1 MIIYGGS
8 EGQVLATKVAKLL
21 DAKLGQIE
29 ITKFPDGEKYVRY
42 HDEIENEDVVLIH
55 PMGLKPDELFI
66 EYLLICSALKDG
78 KAKSITT
85 FVPYFAYA
93 RQDSRFNPG
102 EPGSFY
108 LVSKIIDDLGID
120 MIYTI
125 DLHLQRVNDL
135 SDLIKN
141 TPTKNLS
148 AVPDIAKWIKENAG
162 LQNTLVIGPDEESEQ
177 WAKVAAETMGVDY
190 EIMFKTRYSATEVS
204 ITTREGKPLPVKGKD
219 VVIID
224 DIISS
229 GGTIIEAVKLIQE
242 AGAGK
247 IVVGCT
253 HPVLRGKTPFDSA
266 LANIYNSGVSIV
278 VGTDTVPSQVS
289 YVSVANI
296 IAKTI
301 KDTLK

>member
-8 EGQVLATKVAKLL
+8 TGQVLAAQVANKLG
-21 DAKLGQIE
+21 AKLGKLE
-29 ITKFPDGEKYVRY
+29 ITKFPDGEKYIRY
-42 HDEIENEDVVLIH
+42 HDKVENEDVVLIH
-55 PMGLKPDELFI
+55 PMGLTPDELFF

-78 KAKSITT
+78 KAKSIVT

-102 EPGSFY
+102 EPGSFH

-135 SDLIKN
+135 SELIKN

-148 AVPDIAKWIKENAG
+148 AVPDIATWIKNNAG
-162 LQNTLVIGPDEESEQ
+162 LNNPIVLGPDEESEQ
-177 WAKVAAETMGVDY
+177 WAKVAAETIGVDY
-190 EIMFKTRYSATEVS
+190 EIMIKTRYSATEVS
-204 ITTREGKPLPVKGKD
+204 ITTKEGKPLPVNGKD

-229 GGTIIEAVKLIQE
+229 GGTIIEAVKLVKE

-253 HPVLRGKTPFDSA
+253 HPVLRGKTQFDSA

-278 VGTDTVPSQVS
+278 VGTDSVPSQVS
-289 YVSVANI
+289 YVSIASV
-296 IAKTI
+296 IAKT
-301 KDTLK
+301 LQNNS

>member
-8 EGQVLATKVAKLL
+8 EGQVLAAQVSKLL
-21 DAKLGQIE
+21 NAKLGQIE
-29 ITKFPDGEKYVRY
+29 ITKFPDGEKYIRY
-42 HDEIENEDVVLIH
+42 HDDVENEDVVLIH

-66 EYLLICSALKDG
+66 EFLLICSALKDG

-85 FVPYFAYA
+85 FIPYFAYA

-108 LVSKIIDDLGID
+108 LVSKIIDGLGID

-125 DLHLQRVNDL
+125 DLHLQRVPDL
-135 SDLIKN
+135 SHLIKN
-141 TPTKNLS
+141 TPTKNIS
-148 AVPDIAKWIKENAG
+148 AVPDIATWIKTNAN
-162 LQNTLVIGPDEESEQ
+162 LTNPIVLGPDEESEQ
-177 WAKVAAETMGVDY
+177 WAKVAAETMDTEY
-190 EIMFKTRYSATEVS
+190 EIMIKTRYSATEVS
-204 ITTREGKPLPVKGKD
+204 ITTKEGKPLPVNGRD

-229 GGTIIEAVKLIQE
+229 GGTIIEAVKLVQE

-266 LANIYNSGVSIV
+266 LANIYDSGVSIV
-278 VGTDTVPSQVS
+278 VGTDTVPSSVS
-289 YVSVANI
+289 YVGVAGLI
-296 IAKTI
+296 SKTI
-301 KDTLK
+301 KDKL

>member
-8 EGQVLATKVAKLL
+8 TGQVLAAQVANKLG
-21 DAKLGQIE
+21 AKLGKLE
-29 ITKFPDGEKYVRY
+29 ITKFPDGEKYIRY
-42 HDEIENEDVVLIH
+42 HDKVENEDVVLIH
-55 PMGLKPDELFI
+55 PMGLTPDELFI

-78 KAKSITT
+78 KAKSIVT

-102 EPGSFY
+102 EPGSFH

-125 DLHLQRVNDL
+125 DLHLQRVSDL
-135 SDLIKN
+135 SELIKN

-148 AVPDIAKWIKENAG
+148 AVPDIATWIKNNAG
-162 LQNTLVIGPDEESEQ
+162 LNNPIVLGPDEESEQ
-177 WAKVAAETMGVDY
+177 WAKVAAETIGVDY
-190 EIMFKTRYSATEVS
+190 EIMIKTRYSATEVS
-204 ITTREGKPLPVKGKD
+204 ITTKEGKPLPVNGKD

-229 GGTIIEAVKLIQE
+229 GGTIIEAVKLVKE

-253 HPVLRGKTPFDSA
+253 HPVLRGKTQFDSA

-278 VGTDTVPSQVS
+278 VGTDSVPSQVS
-289 YVSVANI
+289 YVSIASV
-296 IAKTI
+296 IAKT
-301 KDTLK
+301 LQNNS

>member
-1 MIIYGGS
+1 M
-8 EGQVLATKVAKLL
+8 
-21 DAKLGQIE
+21 
-29 ITKFPDGEKYVRY
+29 
-42 HDEIENEDVVLIH
+42 
-55 PMGLKPDELFI
+55 
-66 EYLLICSALKDG
+66 KDG
-78 KAKSITT
+78 KAKSIIT

-102 EPGSFY
+102 EPGSFH

-135 SDLIKN
+135 SELIKN

-148 AVPDIAKWIKENAG
+148 AVPDIANWIKNNAG
-162 LQNTLVIGPDEESEQ
+162 LNNPIVLGPDEESEQ
-177 WAKVAAETMGVDY
+177 WAKVAAETIGVDY
-190 EIMFKTRYSATEVS
+190 EIMIKTRYSATEVS
-204 ITTREGKPLPVKGKD
+204 ITTKEGKPLPVNGKD

-229 GGTIIEAVKLIQE
+229 GGTIIEAVKLVKE

-253 HPVLRGKTPFDSA
+253 HPVLRGKTQFDSA

-278 VGTDTVPSQVS
+278 VGTDSVPSQVS
-289 YVSVANI
+289 YVSIASV
-296 IAKTI
+296 IAKTLQN
-301 KDTLK
+301 KS

>member
-8 EGQVLATKVAKLL
+8 TGQVLAAQVANKLG
-21 DAKLGQIE
+21 AKLGKLE
-29 ITKFPDGEKYVRY
+29 ITKFPDGEKYIRY
-42 HDEIENEDVVLIH
+42 HDKVENEDVVLIH
-55 PMGLKPDELFI
+55 PMGLTPDELFI
-66 EYLLICSALKDG
+66 EYLLICSALKDH
-78 KAKSITT
+78 
-85 FVPYFAYA
+85 
-93 RQDSRFNPG
+93 
-102 EPGSFY
+102 

-135 SDLIKN
+135 SELIKN

-148 AVPDIAKWIKENAG
+148 AVPDIATWIKNNAG
-162 LQNTLVIGPDEESEQ
+162 LNNPIVLGPDEESEQ
-177 WAKVAAETMGVDY
+177 WAKVAAETIGVDY
-190 EIMFKTRYSATEVS
+190 EIMIKTRYSATEVS
-204 ITTREGKPLPVKGKD
+204 ITTKEGKPLPVNGKD

-229 GGTIIEAVKLIQE
+229 GGTIIEAVKLVKE

-253 HPVLRGKTPFDSA
+253 HPVLRGKTQFDSA

-278 VGTDTVPSQVS
+278 VGTDSVPSQVS
-289 YVSVANI
+289 YVSIASV
-296 IAKTI
+296 IAKT
-301 KDTLK
+301 LQNNS

>member
-8 EGQVLATKVAKLL
+8 TGQILAAQVANKLG
-21 DAKLGQIE
+21 AKLGKLE

-42 HDEIENEDVVLIH
+42 HDKVENEDVVLIH
-55 PMGLKPDELFI
+55 PMGLTPDEFFI

-78 KAKSITT
+78 KAKSIVT

-102 EPGSFY
+102 EPGSFH

-135 SDLIKN
+135 SELIKN

-148 AVPDIAKWIKENAG
+148 AVPDIATWIKNNAG
-162 LQNTLVIGPDEESEQ
+162 LNNPIVLGPDEESEQ
-177 WAKVAAETMGVDY
+177 WAKVAAETIGVDY
-190 EIMFKTRYSATEVS
+190 EIMIKTRYSATEVS
-204 ITTREGKPLPVKGKD
+204 ITTKEGKPLPVNCKD

-229 GGTIIEAVKLIQE
+229 GGTIIEAVKLVKE

-253 HPVLRGKTPFDSA
+253 HPVLRGKTQFDSA

-278 VGTDTVPSQVS
+278 VGTDSVPSQVS
-289 YVSVANI
+289 YVSIASV
-296 IAKTI
+296 IAKT
-301 KDTLK
+301 LQNNS

>member
-8 EGQVLATKVAKLL
+8 TGQILAAQVANKLG
-21 DAKLGQIE
+21 AKLGKLE
-29 ITKFPDGEKYVRY
+29 ITKFPDGEKYIRY
-42 HDEIENEDVVLIH
+42 HDKVENEDVVLIH
-55 PMGLKPDELFI
+55 PMGLTPDELFI

-78 KAKSITT
+78 KAKSIVT

-102 EPGSFY
+102 EPGSFH

-135 SDLIKN
+135 SELIKN

-148 AVPDIAKWIKENAG
+148 AVPDIATWIKNNAG
-162 LQNTLVIGPDEESEQ
+162 LNNPIVLGPDEESEQ
-177 WAKVAAETMGVDY
+177 WAKVAAETIGVDY
-190 EIMFKTRYSATEVS
+190 EIMIKTRYSATEVS
-204 ITTREGKPLPVKGKD
+204 ITTKEGKPLPVNGKD

-229 GGTIIEAVKLIQE
+229 GGTIIEAVKLVKE

-253 HPVLRGKTPFDSA
+253 HPVLRGKTQFDSA

-278 VGTDTVPSQVS
+278 VGTDSVPSQVS
-289 YVSVANI
+289 YVSIASV
-296 IAKTI
+296 IAKT
-301 KDTLK
+301 LQNNS

>member
-1 MIIYGGS
+1 MS
-8 EGQVLATKVAKLL
+8 S
-21 DAKLGQIE
+21 KLGKLE
-29 ITKFPDGEKYVRY
+29 ITKFPDGEKYIRY
-42 HDEIENEDVVLIH
+42 HDKVENEDVVLIH
-55 PMGLKPDELFI
+55 PMGLTPDELFI

-78 KAKSITT
+78 KAKSIVT

-102 EPGSFY
+102 EPGSFH

-135 SDLIKN
+135 SELIKN

-148 AVPDIAKWIKENAG
+148 AVPDIATWIKNNAG
-162 LQNTLVIGPDEESEQ
+162 LNNPIVLGPDEESEQ
-177 WAKVAAETMGVDY
+177 WAKVAAETIGVDY
-190 EIMFKTRYSATEVS
+190 EIMIKTRYSATEVS
-204 ITTREGKPLPVKGKD
+204 ITTKEGKPLPVNGKD

-229 GGTIIEAVKLIQE
+229 GGTIIEAVKLVKE

-253 HPVLRGKTPFDSA
+253 HPVLRGKTQFDSA

-278 VGTDTVPSQVS
+278 VGTDSVPSQVS
-289 YVSVANI
+289 YVSIASV
-296 IAKTI
+296 IAKT
-301 KDTLK
+301 LQNNS

>member
-8 EGQVLATKVAKLL
+8 TGQVLAAQVANKLG
-21 DAKLGQIE
+21 AKLGKLE
-29 ITKFPDGEKYVRY
+29 ITKFPDGEKYIRY
-42 HDEIENEDVVLIH
+42 HDKVENEDVVLIH
-55 PMGLKPDELFI
+55 PMGLTPDELFI

-78 KAKSITT
+78 KAKSIVT

-102 EPGSFY
+102 EPGSFH

-135 SDLIKN
+135 SELIKN

-148 AVPDIAKWIKENAG
+148 AVPDIATWIKNNAG
-162 LQNTLVIGPDEESEQ
+162 LNNPIVLGPDEESEQ
-177 WAKVAAETMGVDY
+177 WAKVAAETIGVDY
-190 EIMFKTRYSATEVS
+190 EIMIKTRYSATEVS
-204 ITTREGKPLPVKGKD
+204 ITTKEGKPLPVNGKD

-229 GGTIIEAVKLIQE
+229 GGTIIEAVKLVKE

-253 HPVLRGKTPFDSA
+253 HPVLRGKTQFDSA

-278 VGTDTVPSQVS
+278 VGTDSVPSQVS
-289 YVSVANI
+289 YVSIASV
-296 IAKTI
+296 IAKT
-301 KDTLK
+301 LQNNS

>member
-8 EGQVLATKVAKLL
+8 AGQILAAQVANLL
-21 DAKLGQIE
+21 GAKLGKLE
-29 ITKFPDGEKYVRY
+29 ITKFPDGEKYIRY
-42 HDEIENEDVVLIH
+42 YDEVENEDVVLIH
-55 PMGLKPDELFI
+55 PMGLKPDELFM

-78 KAKSITT
+78 KAKSIVT

-102 EPGSFY
+102 EPGSFH

-135 SDLIKN
+135 SELIKN

-148 AVPDIAKWIKENAG
+148 AVPDIANWIKNNAG
-162 LQNTLVIGPDEESEQ
+162 LNNPIVLGPDEESEQ
-177 WAKVAAETMGVDY
+177 WAKVAAETIGVDY
-190 EIMFKTRYSATEVS
+190 EIMIKTRYSATEVS
-204 ITTREGKPLPVKGKD
+204 ITTKEGKPLPVNGKD

-229 GGTIIEAVKLIQE
+229 GGTIIEAVKLVKE

-253 HPVLRGKTPFDSA
+253 HPVLRGKTQFDSA

-278 VGTDTVPSQVS
+278 VGTDSVPSQVS
-289 YVSVANI
+289 YVSIASV
-296 IAKTI
+296 IAKTLQN
-301 KDTLK
+301 KS

>member
-1 MIIYGGS
+1 
-8 EGQVLATKVAKLL
+8 
-21 DAKLGQIE
+21 
-29 ITKFPDGEKYVRY
+29 
-42 HDEIENEDVVLIH
+42 
-55 PMGLKPDELFI
+55 
-66 EYLLICSALKDG
+66 
-78 KAKSITT
+78 
-85 FVPYFAYA
+85 
-93 RQDSRFNPG
+93 
-102 EPGSFY
+102 
-108 LVSKIIDDLGID
+108 
-120 MIYTI
+120 
-125 DLHLQRVNDL
+125 
-135 SDLIKN
+135 
-141 TPTKNLS
+141 
-148 AVPDIAKWIKENAG
+148 
-162 LQNTLVIGPDEESEQ
+162 
-177 WAKVAAETMGVDY
+177 MGVDY
-190 EIMFKTRYSATEVS
+190 ETMFKTRYSATEVS
-204 ITTREGKPLPVKGKD
+204 ITTRECKPLPVKGKD

-253 HPVLRGKTPFDSA
+253 HPILRGKTPFDSA

>member
-8 EGQVLATKVAKLL
+8 AGQILATQVANLL
-21 DAKLGQIE
+21 DATLGKLE

-42 HDEIENEDVVLIH
+42 HDKVENEDVVLIH
-55 PMGLKPDELFI
+55 PMGLTPDELFI

-78 KAKSITT
+78 KAKSIVT

-102 EPGSFY
+102 EPGSFH

-135 SDLIKN
+135 SELIKN

-148 AVPDIAKWIKENAG
+148 AVPDIATWIKNNAG
-162 LQNTLVIGPDEESEQ
+162 LNNPIVLGPDEESEQ
-177 WAKVAAETMGVDY
+177 WAKVAAETIGVDY
-190 EIMFKTRYSATEVS
+190 EIMIKTRYSATEVS
-204 ITTREGKPLPVKGKD
+204 ITTKEGKPLPVNGKD

-229 GGTIIEAVKLIQE
+229 GGTIIEAVKLVKE

-253 HPVLRGKTPFDSA
+253 HPVLRGKTQFDSA

-278 VGTDTVPSQVS
+278 VGTDSVPSQVS
-289 YVSVANI
+289 YVSIASV
-296 IAKTI
+296 IAKT
-301 KDTLK
+301 LQNNS

>member
-8 EGQVLATKVAKLL
+8 TGQVLAAQVANKLG
-21 DAKLGQIE
+21 AKLGKLE

-42 HDEIENEDVVLIH
+42 HDKVENEDVVLIH
-55 PMGLKPDELFI
+55 PMGLTPDELFI

-78 KAKSITT
+78 KAKSIVT

-102 EPGSFY
+102 EPGSFH

-135 SDLIKN
+135 SELIKN

-148 AVPDIAKWIKENAG
+148 AVPDIATWIKNNAG
-162 LQNTLVIGPDEESEQ
+162 LNNPIVLGPDEESEQ
-177 WAKVAAETMGVDY
+177 WAKVAAETIGVDY
-190 EIMFKTRYSATEVS
+190 EIMIKTRYSATEVS
-204 ITTREGKPLPVKGKD
+204 ITTKEGKPLPVNGKD

-229 GGTIIEAVKLIQE
+229 GGTIIEAVKLVKE

-253 HPVLRGKTPFDSA
+253 HPVLRGKTQFDSA

-278 VGTDTVPSQVS
+278 VGTDSVPSQVS
-289 YVSVANI
+289 YVSIASV
-296 IAKTI
+296 IAKT
-301 KDTLK
+301 LQNNS

>member
-8 EGQVLATKVAKLL
+8 TGQILAAQVANKLG
-21 DAKLGQIE
+21 AKLGKLE

-42 HDEIENEDVVLIH
+42 HDKVENEDVVLIH
-55 PMGLKPDELFI
+55 PMGLTPDELFI

-78 KAKSITT
+78 KAKSIVT

-102 EPGSFY
+102 EPGSFH

-135 SDLIKN
+135 SELIKN

-148 AVPDIAKWIKENAG
+148 AVPDIATWIKNNAG
-162 LQNTLVIGPDEESEQ
+162 LNNPIVLGPDEESEQ
-177 WAKVAAETMGVDY
+177 WAKVAAETIGVDY
-190 EIMFKTRYSATEVS
+190 EIMIKTRYSATEVS
-204 ITTREGKPLPVKGKD
+204 ITTKEGKPLPVNGKD

-229 GGTIIEAVKLIQE
+229 GGTIIEAVKLVKE

-253 HPVLRGKTPFDSA
+253 HPVLRGKTQFDSA

-278 VGTDTVPSQVS
+278 VGTDSVPSQVS
-289 YVSVANI
+289 YVSIASV
-296 IAKTI
+296 IAKT
-301 KDTLK
+301 LQNNS

>member
-8 EGQVLATKVAKLL
+8 AGQILATQVANLL
-21 DAKLGQIE
+21 DAKLGKLE

-42 HDEIENEDVVLIH
+42 HDKVENEDVVLIH

-102 EPGSFY
+102 EPGSFH
-108 LVSKIIDDLGID
+108 LVSKIIDDLGIN

-135 SDLIKN
+135 SELIKN

-148 AVPDIAKWIKENAG
+148 AVPDIATWIKNNAG
-162 LQNTLVIGPDEESEQ
+162 LNNPIILGPDEESEQ
-177 WAKVAAETMGVDY
+177 WAKVAAETIGVDY
-190 EIMFKTRYSATEVS
+190 EIMIKTRYSATEVS
-204 ITTREGKPLPVKGKD
+204 ITTKEGKPLPVNGKD

-229 GGTIIEAVKLIQE
+229 GGTIIEAVKLVKE

-253 HPVLRGKTPFDSA
+253 HPVLRGKTQFDSA

-278 VGTDTVPSQVS
+278 VGTDSVPSQVS
-289 YVSVANI
+289 YVSIAPV
-296 IAKTI
+296 IAKTLQN
-301 KDTLK
+301 KS

>member
-8 EGQVLATKVAKLL
+8 TGQILAAQVANKLG
-21 DAKLGQIE
+21 AKLGKLE
-29 ITKFPDGEKYVRY
+29 ITKFPDGEKYIRY
-42 HDEIENEDVVLIH
+42 HDEVENEDVVVIH

-78 KAKSITT
+78 KAKSIVT

-102 EPGSFY
+102 EPGSFH

-135 SDLIKN
+135 SELIKN

-148 AVPDIAKWIKENAG
+148 AVPDIATWIKNNAG
-162 LQNTLVIGPDEESEQ
+162 LNNPIVLGPDEESEQ
-177 WAKVAAETMGVDY
+177 WAKVAAETIGVDY
-190 EIMFKTRYSATEVS
+190 EIMIKTRYSATEVS
-204 ITTREGKPLPVKGKD
+204 ITTKEGKPLPVNGKD

-229 GGTIIEAVKLIQE
+229 GGTIIEAVKLVKE

-253 HPVLRGKTPFDSA
+253 HPVLRGKTQFDSA

-278 VGTDTVPSQVS
+278 VGTDSVPSQVS
-289 YVSVANI
+289 YVSIASV
-296 IAKTI
+296 IAKT
-301 KDTLK
+301 LQNNS

>member
-8 EGQVLATKVAKLL
+8 TGQVLAAQVANKLG
-21 DAKLGQIE
+21 AKLGKLE
-29 ITKFPDGEKYVRY
+29 ITKFPDGEKYIRY
-42 HDEIENEDVVLIH
+42 HDKVENEDVVLIH
-55 PMGLKPDELFI
+55 PMGLTPDELFI

-78 KAKSITT
+78 KAKSIVT

-102 EPGSFY
+102 EPGSFH

-135 SDLIKN
+135 SELIKN

-148 AVPDIAKWIKENAG
+148 AVPDIATWIKNNAG
-162 LQNTLVIGPDEESEQ
+162 LNNPIVLGPDEESEQ
-177 WAKVAAETMGVDY
+177 WAKVAAETIGVDY
-190 EIMFKTRYSATEVS
+190 EIMIKTRYSATEVS
-204 ITTREGKPLPVKGKD
+204 ITTKEGKPLPVNGKD

-229 GGTIIEAVKLIQE
+229 GGTIIEAVKLVKE

-253 HPVLRGKTPFDSA
+253 HPVLRGKTQFDSA

-278 VGTDTVPSQVS
+278 VGTDSVTSQVS
-289 YVSVANI
+289 YVSIESV
-296 IAKTI
+296 IAKT
-301 KDTLK
+301 LQNNY